1 MNPCTIFMSDMHL
14 CADTP
19 DLNALF
25 FRKLDEWAGKI
36 DALYLLGDIFDV
48 WVGDDDDAPLFLEIQ
63 QKMKAFSQQTPL
75 FVMRGNRDFLI
86 GKKFAENTGATILN
100 DDPCLITCYNYPF
113 ILSHGDIFCTDDVE
127 YQQFR
132 RKSRSWLWQF
142 LARMKSLQKRRELA
156 AKMRDVSQ
164 NKKSQMAQYEVSDI
178 TEDGLNNAQNKFS
191 GSLKNSP
198 ADIIHGHTHRP
209 AMHTHTFNNQE
220 YRRFVLPDWYEDKGG
235 CLIVWQDGEID
246 HATL

>member
-1 MNPCTIFMSDMHL
+1 MNNITIFMSDMHL

-48 WVGDDDDAPLFLEIQ
+48 WVGDDDDDPVLIEIT
-63 QKMKAFSQQTPL
+63 QKIKAFAAKTPL
-75 FVMRGNRDFLI
+75 FIMRGNRDFLI
-86 GKKFAENTGATILN
+86 GKKFAANTGAKILD
-100 DDPCLITCYNYPF
+100 DDPCLINCYGTPF
-113 ILSHGDIFCTDDVE
+113 IVSHGDIFCTDDVE

-142 LARMKSLQKRRELA
+142 LARLKPLAKRRQVA
-156 AKMRDVSQ
+156 TQIRHISQ
-164 NKKSQMAQYEVSDI
+164 TKKSQAVQYEIADV
-178 TEDGLNNAQNKFS
+178 TEKGLNDAQNRFS
-191 GSLKNSP
+191 GSLKNP

-209 AMHTHTFNNQE
+209 AIHTHSLNNQP
-220 YRRFVLPDWYEDKGG
+220 YRRFVLPDWYDDKGG
-235 CLIVWQDGEID
+235 CLIVWSDGEIE

>member
-75 FVMRGNRDFLI
+75 FVMRGNRDFLL
-86 GKKFAENTGATILN
+86 GKKFAQAAGCQMLN
-100 DDPCLITCYNYPF
+100 DDPCLIHCYGTPF

-127 YQQFR
+127 VGIDN
-132 RKSRSWLWQF
+132 
-142 LARMKSLQKRRELA
+142 
-156 AKMRDVSQ
+156 DVDEQ
-164 NKKSQMAQYEVSDI
+164 
-178 TEDGLNNAQNKFS
+178 
-191 GSLKNSP
+191 
-198 ADIIHGHTHRP
+198 
-209 AMHTHTFNNQE
+209 
-220 YRRFVLPDWYEDKGG
+220 
-235 CLIVWQDGEID
+235 
-246 HATL
+246 